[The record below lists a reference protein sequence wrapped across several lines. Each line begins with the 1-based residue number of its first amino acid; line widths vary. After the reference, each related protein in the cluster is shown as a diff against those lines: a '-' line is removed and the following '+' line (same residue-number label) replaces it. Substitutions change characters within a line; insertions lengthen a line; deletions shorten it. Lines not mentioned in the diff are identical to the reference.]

1 MVTRRVFTGTLGVFS
16 LALAFDIGTS
26 LAAPS
31 PIAALDKDHDGTLD
45 LAEVKDAAGAVFDKL
60 EKDHDSTLDRREV
73 GGRVATG
80 EFKEADPDND
90 ATLTKDE
97 YLALVEKLFNEA
109 DADKNGTLSAANW
122 LGLGRWRRQTANNS
136 RNRFS
141 RAIIPPH
148 IV

>member
-1 MVTRRVFTGTLGVFS
+1 MVTRRVFTGILGVFS

-31 PIAALDKDHDGTLD
+31 PISALDKDHDGSLD

-97 YLALVEKLFNEA
+97 YFALVEKLFNEA
-109 DADKNGTLSAANW
+109 DADKNGTLSAAE
-122 LGLGRWRRQTANNS
+122 LHSKAGRSLLRLIR
-136 RNRFS
+136 
-141 RAIIPPH
+141 
-148 IV
+148 

>member
-1 MVTRRVFTGTLGVFS
+1 MPRAPCS
-16 LALAFDIGTS
+16 TS
-26 LAAPS
+26 LRR
-31 PIAALDKDHDGTLD
+31 IN
-45 LAEVKDAAGAVFDKL
+45 
-60 EKDHDSTLDRREV
+60 DSTLDRREV

-109 DADKNGTLSAANW
+109 DADKDGTLSAEGTPFKGWPLAVAFDPLNPCRT
-122 LGLGRWRRQTANNS
+122 GVNSAVGAGKPQIIRATAFPAQQ
-136 RNRFS
+136 FS
-141 RAIIPPH
+141 PH